1 MRHLGKIYEAIRCFS
16 IEAPPYTEYIVL
28 LKHLI
33 CHLCIQNDQ
42 ICIGCSN
49 TGNKSN
55 TTTNDTISCTM
66 SDGTEDF
73 KYSITGDNM
82 DVTNT
87 DGAIIHYTGV
97 K

>member
-1 MRHLGKIYEAIRCFS
+1 
-16 IEAPPYTEYIVL
+16 
-28 LKHLI
+28 
-33 CHLCIQNDQ
+33 
-42 ICIGCSN
+42 
-49 TGNKSN
+49 
-55 TTTNDTISCTM
+55 M